1 VTSLFIPDGA
11 RLVYSA
17 ALGSAAFA
25 NPSVTL
31 GIKRQPVQ
39 FNFPAN
45 ARPSQRATFTDRTL
59 QFSMRNEMTRG
70 WFGAQSSFDFAGS
83 TFQAEAL
90 RFGTLGNKAP
100 QVRAPDSDRLPNCS
114 ISLEASWHILRPIL
128 IKRRSGP

>member
-1 VTSLFIPDGA
+1 M
-11 RLVYSA
+11 
-17 ALGSAAFA
+17 
-25 NPSVTL
+25 
-31 GIKRQPVQ
+31 Q

-114 ISLEASWHILRPIL
+114 IFIGGVLAHTQADPE
-128 IKRRSGP
+128 KRRSGPCILGESEFGFRRFSEEFHKFLNTSPGHEGSLWSAE